1 MLRSKSFILAIF
13 MLTLATLACALPGV
27 TTIDT
32 VGTTAAE
39 TMVAGLTQN
48 VTNTFTSTNAATLT
62 MTFTPTLI
70 IPTGRPV
77 TETQTPAPIETGAS
91 IFGTNTPSPTLGAFE
106 TFTAT
111 IVEMSVTRP
120 TNCRTGPGK
129 AYDIV
134 GTLLVGKTVKVLG
147 RDPTD
152 NYYYI
157 PNPDGLTE
165 YCWVWGEYAVFTGS
179 QFAMPAF
186 TPPAT
191 PTSTA
196 TPIPS
201 LSFKLKG
208 SGMASCSGAW
218 WMNIE
223 ITNFSKYTLGSVKI
237 EMHDITKNVFRVV
250 AYNDFP
256 STKGC
261 GNLSISDNIPVE
273 ASVLVSGPKFD
284 YNLRDSSLRGTI
296 TVCSEDELK
305 GVCTTVTAPFNP

>member
-1 MLRSKSFILAIF
+1 MPRSKSFILAIV
-13 MLTLATLACALPGV
+13 MLTLAALACAVPGV
-27 TTIDT
+27 ANTDA

-39 TMVAGLTQN
+39 TIIAGLTQN
-48 VTNTFTSTNAATLT
+48 VTNTFTPTNAATLT

-70 IPTGRPV
+70 IPTGRPA
-77 TETQTPAPIETGAS
+77 TETQIPASVEPGVS
-91 IFGTNTPSPTLGAFE
+91 IFGTATLSPTTGAFE

-111 IVEMSVTRP
+111 VVEMSVTRP

-129 AYDIV
+129 SYDIV
-134 GTLLVGKTVKVLG
+134 GTLLAGKTVTVLG

-191 PTSTA
+191 PTSTV

-208 SGMASCSGAW
+208 NGMASCSGAW

-223 ITNFSKYTLGSVKI
+223 ITNFSKYTFGSVKI
-237 EMHDITKNVFRVV
+237 EMQDITKNVFRVV

-256 STKGC
+256 STTGC
-261 GNLSISDNIPVE
+261 GNLSISDNIPIE
-273 ASVLVSGPKFD
+273 ASVVVSGPKFD
-284 YNLRDSSLRGTI
+284 YNLRDSSLRGSI
-296 TVCSEDELK
+296 TVCSEDDLK
-305 GVCTTVTAPFNP
+305 GVCTTITAPFNP